1 MHPFT
6 DAFTSSSRQS
16 QNPPQNHARGHSLS
30 SSSVSP
36 YSLNS
41 ISSASSPQSLSSIP
55 IGFNHNPNSA
65 ILASIAGTTGTTGAS
80 GSQTRGASSR
90 GIRIYPREYSGTGIY
105 SNRAQSPLLSPHP
118 NHTAIPFTNI
128 GGPSPPPSAP
138 ASYSSG
144 AGSVPRQLKGYNGF
158 EEHPYS
164 YPQYA
169 GSPNSA
175 AGALAAG
182 LPGVARHASSNG
194 QTAYEFATVDDAK
207 GIEENVV
214 FVGFEGGMEVWKV
227 GRSAVEM
234 VGRLEG
240 MRGGVKG
247 GKILP
252 HPPVHDPLASSRP
265 LIALTIHA
273 PIEQQSDTEEID
285 AQSPYSSS
293 PSTSQRSSQG
303 RGQYTEWQT
312 SVEVWSLSTGQ
323 QVATLFSIP
332 DAGSQ
337 GPTPLRVQVTG
348 DRIVVGLA
356 SGELYVFGLDCTR
369 ASLGAQDSEWKCL
382 DKLWTSVHYPIIDNS
397 SIPVVAVGTPIF
409 TLSPRFLAYCPASS
423 GFSAGGEVGVAI
435 ASPTATAPTP
445 PPMPQ
450 VSVAMNLDDEAF
462 LNKLTREVAQ
472 EMIRGAKWAKDA
484 GYKKFSNY
492 WNGSG
497 TSGAAGLP
505 GSSPP
510 LGGMAGFA
518 PQPYSH
524 SPPGQPSGLGQQLR
538 QLQLGVPVPP
548 PVIPHNEP
556 RLVSILDLQKPG
568 VAPLATFLPP
578 GGVSF
583 LSFAPGG
590 LTLLTASTKGD
601 MLLIWCLLRMVH
613 NPPGPLSVSRSEGP
627 PATAPAGTSGLS
639 AAAAGPTEQQG
650 RVVRQIARFTRMTV
664 ANIVDITW
672 SSPPEKVAVIT
683 DRGTAHF
690 YDLPASSLQWPP
702 PRRVIPTKAAANQGG
717 VQGVAAAAVGM
728 VTGKTQPLL
737 TAARRRSSVGSYAS
751 AGLGSLGSLPGL
763 GGLGSL
769 PGMGTLGSFA
779 GKTASTEG
787 GDRITIPGTS
797 CNEGCVKFLI
807 SKERGHVAVLG
818 GGVMRIYELR
828 LRGSK
833 GRAAGVKIEGWCE
846 YDLPCP
852 GPSSQD
858 PQSWWGPGP
867 GSGHRTSWRDD
878 DLTSISGLSPRIG
891 SDNMRNPLSN
901 AEIETNA
908 AFIPWHQEGR
918 VKMFLYHAPP
928 PTPPATPPKLA
939 AKHRREREASN
950 PGAGGI
956 AVMPLSESMR
966 SHADILSPSPMAG
979 WEPTRPASREN
990 KAAASVVPGAE
1001 DTGEQPTGKKG
1012 KKGKKSKQPISSSS
1026 SDSSNAG
1033 VPLPPPTPAASASPA
1048 SPPVTPQE
1056 IAPLPMQEPE
1066 LLSGLDDIITAPLVE
1081 GKKEHPWVFGL
1092 EIQMERIFLQDAG
1105 GRGDVIWGEEEGV
1118 DTEGMG
1124 G

>member
-1 MHPFT
+1 M
-6 DAFTSSSRQS
+6 
-16 QNPPQNHARGHSLS
+16 PPPST
-30 SSSVSP
+30 SVSTQP
-36 YSLNS
+36 TKLPSKKPQLTPRL
-41 ISSASSPQSLSSIP
+41 ISS
-55 IGFNHNPNSA
+55 
-65 ILASIAGTTGTTGAS
+65 
-80 GSQTRGASSR
+80 
-90 GIRIYPREYSGTGIY
+90 
-105 SNRAQSPLLSPHP
+105 SNRAAQPSSASPLLSPHP
-118 NHTAIPFTNI
+118 NHTAIPFTNL

-144 AGSVPRQLKGYNGF
+144 GGSVPRQLKGYTGF
-158 EEHPYS
+158 EEHSYGSPHGNS

-175 AGALAAG
+175 AGGLTVAAG
-182 LPGVARHASSNG
+182 HHLARHASSNG
-194 QTAYEFATVDDAK
+194 HTGQVYEFATVDDAK

-214 FVGFEGGMEVWKV
+214 TVAFEGGVEIWKV
-227 GRSAVEM
+227 GRSAVDM

-240 MRGGVKG
+240 MRGVVRGV
-247 GKILP
+247 KILP
-252 HPPVHDPLASSRP
+252 NPPVHDPLASSRP
-265 LIALTIHA
+265 LVALTIHA

-293 PSTSQRSSQG
+293 PSPSQRSSHG
-303 RGQYTEWQT
+303 RKQYTEWQT
-312 SVEVWSLSTGQ
+312 SVEVWSLSTGHQ
-323 QVATLFSIP
+323 MATLFSIP
-332 DAGSQ
+332 DAVSQ
-337 GPTPLRVQVTG
+337 GSTPLRVQVTG

-356 SGELYVFGLDCTR
+356 SGELYIFGIDCT
-369 ASLGAQDSEWKCL
+369 APPLGAQNSEWKCL

-423 GFSAGGEVGVAI
+423 GFSAGGEVGVTI
-435 ASPTATAPTP
+435 ASATVSAPVP

-472 EMIRGAKWAKDA
+472 EMIRGAKWAKEA

-492 WNGSG
+492 WNGAG
-497 TSGAAGLP
+497 APGAAGLT

-556 RLVSILDLQKPG
+556 RFVSIVDLQKPG
-568 VAPLATFLPP
+568 MTPLATFLPP

-613 NPPGPLSVSRSEGP
+613 NPPGPVSVSRSEGP
-627 PATAPAGTSGLS
+627 AATAPAGTSGLS
-639 AAAAGPTEQQG
+639 AAATGPAEQQG

-672 SSPPEKVAVIT
+672 SSPPEKVAVVT

-702 PRRVIPTKAAANQGG
+702 PRRVLPTKAAVNQGG

-751 AGLGSLGSLPGL
+751 AGLGSLGSIPGL

-769 PGMGTLGSFA
+769 PGMGTLGSLA
-779 GKTASTEG
+779 GKTASAEG

-797 CNEGCVKFLI
+797 FNEGCVKFLI

-833 GRAAGVKIEGWCE
+833 GKSAGVKTEGWCE

-852 GPSSQD
+852 GPSSQE
-858 PQSWWGPGP
+858 PLSWWGTG
-867 GSGHRTSWRDD
+867 GHRTSWRDD
-878 DLTSISGLSPRIG
+878 DMTSIGGLSPRIG

-928 PTPPATPPKLA
+928 PTPPTTPPKLA
-939 AKHRREREASN
+939 AKNRRDHKEESSARA
-950 PGAGGI
+950 P
-956 AVMPLSESMR
+956 AVTPMSMPLSEPMR
-966 SHADILSPSPMAG
+966 SHADILSPSPIAG
-979 WEPTRPASREN
+979 WEPTRPGSREN
-990 KAAASVVPGAE
+990 KPAQSVVQETE

-1012 KKGKKSKQPISSSS
+1012 KKGKKSKQPISSASS
-1026 SDSSNAG
+1026 SGSSNAG

-1048 SPPVTPQE
+1048 SPPVLPAE
-1056 IAPLPMQEPE
+1056 ISALPIQDAEV
-1066 LLSGLDDIITAPLVE
+1066 LTGLDEIITTPIVE
-1081 GKKEHPWVFGL
+1081 VKKEDPWVFGL
-1092 EIQMERIFLQDAG
+1092 DIQMERIFLRDAG
-1105 GRGDVIWGEEEGV
+1105 GRGDVIWGEDEVAEEGIGGLMDAMDEEEIVGLRTTLRERREGPGFFEEGV
-1118 DTEGMG
+1118 EVLDFEGG
-1124 G
+1124 V